1 MMVMV
6 AELVPLLAVRDV
18 GEDVRDDRV
27 TETSPGTTV
36 TVAVWVIG
44 VPPIVADTVLVPVV
58 VELRAPVATPV
69 ALVAPA
75 GWVSV
80 LPVPVVDNTTVA
92 PPTGFAN
99 ASRAVTVMLEATPPP
114 LAWMLDGEA
123 LTVDVP
129 AETGPAL
136 TVTEGCTVS
145 GMPFTVA
152 VTTFTS
158 ATVELRDPVAVPF
171 EPVTP
176 TGWVIALPVPVAA
189 SVTDAPEMG
198 FPKASR
204 ATTVAV
210 AALEPLL
217 ATIAPGAPATNGLEV
232 APVAPAA
239 AAVSVYPVPALSRLR
254 SSNVAT
260 PAVALRV
267 AVPESTAPPGFVPSA
282 SVTDPLNPVAV
293 FPKASRT
300 VTSRGGVIATPAA
313 PPVG

>member
-80 LPVPVVDNTTVA
+80 LPVPVADITTVA

-123 LTVDVP
+123 LTVDVV

-136 TVTEGCTVS
+136 TVTVGCAVS

-158 ATVELRDPVAVPF
+158 AMVELRDPVPVPF

-189 SVTDAPEMG
+189 SVTYAPEMG

-217 ATIAPGAPATNGLEV
+217 ATIPPGVIATVDWDADTTPAPTPNGLEV

-239 AAVSVYPVPALSRLR
+239 AAVSVYPVPTLSRLR

-260 PAVALRV
+260 PAVAVRV

-293 FPKASRT
+293 FPKAS
-300 VTSRGGVIATPAA
+300 
-313 PPVG
+313 

>member
-1 MMVMV
+1 M
-6 AELVPLLAVRDV
+6 
-18 GEDVRDDRV
+18 
-27 TETSPGTTV
+27 
-36 TVAVWVIG
+36 IG
-44 VPPIVADTVLVPVV
+44 VPLIVADTVLVPVV
-58 VELRAPVATPV
+58 VELRAPVATP
-69 ALVAPA
+69 AGLVAAP
-75 GWVSV
+75 GWVRV
-80 LPVPVVDNTTVA
+80 LSVPVADSTTVA

-123 LTVDVP
+123 LTVDV
-129 AETGPAL
+129 AADTGPAL
-136 TVTEGCTVS
+136 TVMEGCTVS

-204 ATTVAV
+204 TTTVAV

-217 ATIAPGAPATNGLEV
+217 ATMASGVTATVDWDADTTPAPTPNGLEV
-232 APVAPAA
+232 ASVAPAA

-260 PAVALRV
+260 PAVAVRV
-267 AVPESTAPPGFVPSA
+267 VVPESTAPPGFVPSA

-300 VTSRGGVIATPAA
+300 VTSTGGVIATPAA
-313 PPVG
+313 PPLG